1 MYEDNFVVPIW
12 EKEGLRTS
20 MDRDQGYAKHHIRF
34 RIAPTTN
41 NYPAQNVNSEKP
53 LRRKRLNTELV
64 TQHQYLAC

>member
-1 MYEDNFVVPIW
+1 
-12 EKEGLRTS
+12 
-20 MDRDQGYAKHHIRF
+20 MDRDQGCAKHHIRF